1 MKYIDLTQSFGPET
15 PVFPGDPP
23 VKFKTVSA
31 SPQVTEIVFGTH
43 SGTHLDAPAHFFPEG
58 KKLSNLGIES
68 FMGRG
73 VLVDVRGKGNV
84 GKEILEGV
92 EIKAGDAVL
101 LFTGWQ
107 AKYGSK
113 EYFDDYPV
121 VSEELAKE
129 FVRLKIKIL
138 GIDSSGPDKEPFSIH
153 KILLEKEILILEN
166 LCNLEGLTKVKDF
179 EIIALPLKLETDGA
193 PARVVAKIYE

>member
-1 MKYIDLTQSFGPET
+1 M
-15 PVFPGDPP
+15 
-23 VKFKTVSA
+23 KFKTVSA

-153 KILLEKEILILEN
+153 KVLLEKEILILEN